1 MMRYLYAF
9 LSLVMILFAG
19 VQYNDPDGSV
29 WILIY
34 GVPAAWAG
42 VAAFRPDL
50 LAGPRSRALLA
61 LSAVAAIGLTIWL
74 WPTAPGWW
82 RREVWWESETSREGM
97 GMMMV
102 TLVLAA
108 VLLASLSRQAR
119 GFARD
124 R

>member
-1 MMRYLYAF
+1 M
-9 LSLVMILFAG
+9 
-19 VQYNDPDGSV
+19 
-29 WILIY
+29 
-34 GVPAAWAG
+34 PAVLAG

-50 LAGPRSRALLA
+50 LGRQGGRVLLVA
-61 LSAVAAIGLTIWL
+61 SLAAAVALTIWL

-97 GMMMV
+97 GLMTV

-108 VLLASLSRQAR
+108 VLLASLSRRAR
-119 GFARD
+119 GFARS